1 MKRFHVQLPEE
12 LYQKLQEVAEQNGTN
27 STELLRRFIRLG
39 LIAVQAERSEG
50 SALILREGDREKQL
64 ILL

>member
-12 LYQKLQEVAEQNGTN
+12 LYQKLQEVAEENGTN

-50 SALILREGDREKQL
+50 SELILREGGKEK
-64 ILL
+64 LLLLL